1 MMQFVEKSFA
11 GVLFW
16 KSWLQL
22 YPFIFKIIFLKLS
35 IVNIIYTM
43 GFSSYMS

>member
-22 YPFIFKIIFLKLS
+22 YPFVFKIIFAKLS
-35 IVNIIYTM
+35 KVNIIYTM
-43 GFSSYMS
+43 GFWSP